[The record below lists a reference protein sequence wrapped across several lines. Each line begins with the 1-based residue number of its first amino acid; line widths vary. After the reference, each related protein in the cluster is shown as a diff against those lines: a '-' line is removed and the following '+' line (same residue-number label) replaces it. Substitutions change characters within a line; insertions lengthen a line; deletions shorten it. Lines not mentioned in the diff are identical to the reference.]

1 MKVYLTDSQVPE
13 LADLNRAQ
21 RRIVRR
27 RALEMLRKD
36 QPSIYDAARLLIG
49 ATAGIAGLV
58 GIIVVRAFLAEQNWI
73 TRAVVAGL
81 IVHVAVL
88 ISQSYLTEQL
98 RPYFRLFVE
107 QHRDEIL
114 SAA

>member
-1 MKVYLTDSQVPE
+1 MKAYVTDSQVPE
-13 LADLNRAQ
+13 LSRLNRSQ

-36 QPSIYDAARLLIG
+36 RPSIYDSARLLIG
-49 ATAGIAGLV
+49 TTAGIAGVV
-58 GIIVVRAFLAEQNWI
+58 GIIVVRAFLADQNWI

-81 IVHVAVL
+81 IVHVVVL
-88 ISQSYLTEQL
+88 ISQSYLTEHL

-107 QHRDEIL
+107 QHRDEIV